1 MSVKLLFALAAQ
13 TVPSACTSRKLEAAK
28 PLDLRVRPLS
38 RFETNSRE
46 DSMAARSLR
55 SIATYFIT
63 PSLCSNLADW
73 CPVAIIG
80 LGLGSVSFSSV
91 ATPCFG
97 QGQCHGDLLAD
108 AKAGRT
114 RGYCLL
120 TNNMVAK
127 RSPISRLFI

>member
-1 MSVKLLFALAAQ
+1 MSVKLWFALAAQ

-97 QGQCHGDLLAD
+97 QGQCHRPD
-108 AKAGRT
+108 
-114 RGYCLL
+114 
-120 TNNMVAK
+120 
-127 RSPISRLFI
+127 SRLLPVDQQHGSQTFPHQPVVHLMAQLDSD